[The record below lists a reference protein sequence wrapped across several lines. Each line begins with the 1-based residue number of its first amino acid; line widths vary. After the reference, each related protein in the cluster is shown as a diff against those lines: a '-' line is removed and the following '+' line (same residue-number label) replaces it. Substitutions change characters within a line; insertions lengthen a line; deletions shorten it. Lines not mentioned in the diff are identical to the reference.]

1 MTQIYYL
8 IRSKIDGSYLAAHP
22 KVSAPEGKSQSGYLL
37 MFKENFDALS
47 YLNKYAGDMRDRF
60 AVESIV
66 NSQFKGIMQRWGFA
80 GVGMVEDPLIP
91 RIQFLA
97 SSFW

>member
-1 MTQIYYL
+1 MANQIYYL
-8 IRSKIDGSYLAAHP
+8 IRSKLDGKYLVARIDN
-22 KVSAPEGKSQSGYLL
+22 ERGKESNYLL
-37 MFKENFDALS
+37 VFKQDFEALS
-47 YLNKYAGDMRDRF
+47 YLNTHGREYSDRF